1 MSLRDYILASPAFSR
16 KRPPLWGKF
25 DATWYREQY
34 RHLLLKDG
42 LDGEAALNDE
52 ALEIHWLETGAKAGF
67 SPNPLFNE
75 QWYLNENPDVREGV
89 QLGIFDCGFLHYCES
104 GFLSRT
110 PHWLFSEKGY
120 FLYNPDI
127 SQHILEEQGFSNG
140 YDHYLSVGDRE
151 ERKPHLLFDP
161 AVFRAASIPKGHRFD
176 FDRSSFSQFIETHAA
191 GMRRCSWYFDPKWYL
206 EQYPNVADAIDNEL
220 YLNPLHH
227 YLTNG
232 DPQAFDPNPWFSETD
247 YARRYPDVA
256 AIVANGGFRNT
267 YEHFIRFGSREM
279 RVPKDGVDLLAFSQ
293 EPGVQRRL
301 RTSANRD
308 LFILWVQNQSA
319 PIAPP
324 AVATSASPQQY
335 QHLGLRRPE
344 TLIPSIVRSPLTF
357 KPGEKPALSAIIST
371 CNQFRETLATLTALH
386 ANTNGAIE
394 VILVDGGSIDET
406 ESIDR
411 LVHGITVIRRPPAE
425 NAFQRLCHGVSIAS
439 SPMVLLASPGSELFP
454 AALKGM
460 APLFR
465 AHDVWMAGG
474 QSLGFDAS
482 ILEAGTILWRDGSYL
497 HYGQGLRA
505 NEPTIA
511 FRRYVDAITVG
522 PLLCRR
528 SKFLEHAQPNAPIV
542 GYNAHILSLCLAMRQ
557 ANGRI
562 IYDPAFLSRNP
573 QLDSIS
579 PEFELR
585 NRTWLRRR
593 YAPLLTRSSI
603 AGTSPERARL
613 ATGTP
618 TVLFLCDR
626 IPKPEL
632 GTPYLRYFDVISGLN
647 AAGYHVVLYPLFG
660 DIPDLVARSLNFPPD
675 VEILEDMDLSELG
688 SFITSRSGSFDYVWI
703 NRSPVLHRV
712 SNILIEHAQ
721 SLPNLGFIFDLN
733 GSGAAEPYMRRR
745 VGAVDDKE
753 TKFDDLERE
762 VEATWHCQALVASY
776 EGEAEDLKQLG
787 YGNILTLPNRAP
799 ETPSTY
805 PDFHA
810 RSGLLF
816 LLPVHNTG
824 DAAHDG
830 LNWFM
835 HDVLPLLDLALPK
848 DATILLAGHCGEN
861 VDLTD
866 YIRFSRVEGLP
877 DFVDRESLLRS
888 RRLLIDPTRVSS
900 IAPHEVLDAAAHG
913 LPSVVTETVLQQI
926 GWHDGVETQSGGFC
940 DPQRFADAIIAL
952 YQNADLWTQYAGKAF
967 HAAHNAEAQKAF
979 SETLEAIM
987 DMASGRSPI
996 PVPEIAPRL
1005 ISQSS
1010 HSVIFQPAPLRL
1022 QPNQATTEV
1031 AAPPSHD
1038 IDDDEDDDTPLKGAF
1053 TPRLG
1058 ISIPD
1063 QDH

>member
-1 MSLRDYILASPAFSR
+1 MSLQDYILASPAFSR
-16 KRPPLWGKF
+16 KRPPLWGRF
-25 DATWYREQY
+25 DATWYGAQY
-34 RHLLLKDG
+34 KLVILETS
-42 LDGEAALNDE
+42 GEGESVFSDE
-52 ALEIHWLETGAKAGF
+52 SLERHWLEKGAKLGL
-67 SPNPLFNE
+67 SPNPFFDE
-75 QWYLNENPDVREGV
+75 EWYLKENPDVREGV

-104 GFLSRT
+104 GFLSRA

-120 FLYNPDI
+120 FLHNPDI
-127 SQHILEEQGFSNG
+127 SQHILGEQGFCNG

-151 ERKPHLLFDP
+151 ERKPHPLFDP
-161 AVFRAASIPKGHRFD
+161 SVFRAVSLPKGYRYD
-176 FDRSSFSQFIETHAA
+176 FDRSAFSQFIEKPEA
-191 GMRRCSWYFDPKWYL
+191 GKRRCSWYFDPEWYVQ
-206 EQYPNVADAIDNEL
+206 QYPDVADAIENKI

-232 DPQAFDPNPWFSETD
+232 DPEAFDPNPWFSESD

-256 AIVANGGFRNT
+256 AIVKNGGFRNT
-267 YEHFIRFGSREM
+267 YEHFIRFGSREL
-279 RVPKDGVDLLAFSQ
+279 RVPKDGVDLISFSQ

-301 RTSANRD
+301 RTSVNRD
-308 LFILWVQNQSA
+308 IFVLWVQNQSA
-319 PIAPP
+319 PIVQSTAE
-324 AVATSASPQQY
+324 AATPQQY

-344 TLIPSIVRSPLTF
+344 TLIPSIIRSPLTF
-357 KPGEKPALSAIIST
+357 KPGPRPAISAIIST

-394 VILVDGGSIDET
+394 VILMDGGSIDET
-406 ESIDR
+406 NSIHR
-411 LVHGITVIRRPPAE
+411 LIHGIKVVRRPPSE
-425 NAFQRLCHGVSIAS
+425 NAFQRLYYGVSSAS
-439 SPMVLLASPGSELFP
+439 SPVVLLIPPGAELFP
-454 AALKGM
+454 SALKGM

-465 AHDVWMAGG
+465 DPDVWMAGG
-474 QSLGFDAS
+474 QSLGYDALV
-482 ILEAGTILWRDGSYL
+482 LEAGTIIWRDGSYL
-497 HYGQGLRA
+497 PYGQGLRA

-528 SKFLEHAQPNAPIV
+528 TKFLEHAQPDAPIV

-562 IYDPAFLSRNP
+562 VYDPAFLSRNP
-573 QLDSIS
+573 HIESVP
-579 PEFELR
+579 PEFDLR

-593 YAPLLTRSSI
+593 YAPLLSRSSI
-603 AGTSPERARL
+603 SGTSPERARL

-632 GTPYLRYFDVISGLN
+632 GTPYLRYLDIISGLN
-647 AAGYHVVLYPLFG
+647 HAGYHVVLYPLFG
-660 DIPDLVARSLNFPPD
+660 DIPDLVARALNFPPE
-675 VEILEDMDLSELG
+675 VEIMEDMDLSELG
-688 SFITSRSGSFDYVWI
+688 SFIASRAGSFDYVWI

-721 SLPNLGFIFDLN
+721 SLPDLGFIFDLN

-762 VEATWHCQALVASY
+762 VEATWACQALVASY
-776 EGEAEDLKQLG
+776 AEEAEDLRQLG

-799 ETPSTY
+799 STPAAY

-816 LLPVHNTG
+816 LLPIHNTG
-824 DAAHDG
+824 DAVHDG

-835 HDVLPLLDLALPK
+835 HDVLPILDQALPK
-848 DATILLAGHCGEN
+848 DVTILLAGHYGEGI
-861 VDLTD
+861 DLTD
-866 YIRFSRVEGLP
+866 YISSSRVEGLP
-877 DFVDRESLLRS
+877 DYIDRESLLRS

-900 IAPHEVLDAAAHG
+900 IVPHEVLDAAAHG
-913 LPSVVTETVLQQI
+913 LPAILTETVLQQI
-926 GWHDGVETQSGGFC
+926 GWQDGVETQSGGFC
-940 DPQRFADAIIAL
+940 DPQRFAHAVIEL
-952 YQNADLWTQYAGKAF
+952 YQNERIWTHYAAQAF
-967 HAAHNAEAQKAF
+967 QSVQNPEAQTHFMA
-979 SETLEAIM
+979 TLAAIM

-996 PVPEIAPRL
+996 PVPDLAPRL
-1005 ISQSS
+1005 ISKSE
-1010 HSVIFQPAPLRL
+1010 HSVLFTPAPLRL
-1022 QPNQATTEV
+1022 QPNLTMTE
-1031 AAPPSHD
+1031 APETLSQDH
-1038 IDDDEDDDTPLKGAF
+1038 DDEDDGAPVTGAF

-1058 ISIPD
+1058 ISLPN
-1063 QDH
+1063 QDR